1 VSSRH
6 APLAGRTAVVTGASR
21 GIGLATARA
30 LAEAGADVVLTSRHP
45 GSAESAATTVA
56 SSLPSDAG
64 TVVGF
69 AAHAAD
75 EDAARACVEMT
86 LGRFGR
92 LDVLVNNAG
101 TNPAH
106 GPLLDVDHARFTKTF
121 DVNVWAPLLWTG
133 LAVRAWM
140 GEHGGVV
147 IHTASVGGLSVTE
160 DLGVYNVTKA
170 ALLHLTRQQ
179 AVELAPAVR
188 VNAVAP
194 GVIRTTLSE
203 ALWKQEG
210 TDVGGTLPL
219 RRIGEPDDVAGAIVF
234 LASDAASYIT
244 GETLVVDGGAL
255 LAPSVTADV

>member
-1 VSSRH
+1 
-6 APLAGRTAVVTGASR
+6 VTGASR
-21 GIGLATARA
+21 GIGLATARV
-30 LAEAGADVVLTSRHP
+30 LADAGAHVVLTSRRP
-45 GSAESAATTVA
+45 ESAESAAAAVA

-64 TVVGF
+64 TVAGF
-69 AAHAAD
+69 GAHAAD
-75 EDAARACVEMT
+75 ENAARACVEMA
-86 LGRFGR
+86 LERFGS
-92 LDVLVNNAG
+92 LDILINNVG
-101 TNPAH
+101 TNPAV
-106 GPLLDVDHARFTKTF
+106 GRLLDVDHARFTKTV

-147 IHTASVGGLSVTE
+147 VHTASVGGLSVTE
-160 DLGVYNVTKA
+160 DLGVYNMTKA

-179 AVELAPAVR
+179 AIELAPAVR

-194 GVIRTTLSE
+194 GVIRTRLSE

-219 RRIGEPDDVAGAIVF
+219 RRIGEPDDVAGAIAF
-234 LASDAASYIT
+234 LVSDAASYIT

-255 LAPSVTADV
+255 LAPSVIADV